1 MRIGLF
7 IAVRWLRVRR
17 VLMPPLRMLSWR
29 RSFAAY
35 HERGMDI
42 SDPDALREIAADVGV
57 SGDKVDGWLGANP
70 AVVDEEAPK

>member
-1 MRIGLF
+1 
-7 IAVRWLRVRR
+7 
-17 VLMPPLRMLSWR
+17 
-29 RSFAAY
+29 
-35 HERGMDI
+35 MDI